1 MTRDSQVG
9 ETELEREAEAINSA
23 ELMVRV
29 SLTDVPK
36 GGRDAEIHL
45 HEWVEQGGAGW
56 SRLSHHLILCDI
68 SESV

>member
-23 ELMVRV
+23 ELMVGV
-29 SLTDVPK
+29 SLTDVPEV
-36 GGRDAEIHL
+36 GRDAEI
-45 HEWVEQGGAGW
+45 QGW

-68 SESV
+68 SEPV